1 MAYKK
6 LENNKKENDKLENK
20 SNNNMLFKNITST
33 KNNNKNIKYNI
44 DNDKLKR
51 IEETKKYSS
60 YFGDSNNNVY
70 FEIKS
75 FNKNEKK
82 YNKLNLKGKEGIT
95 KILNTRSNRLKMGN
109 FKSFGVQS
117 EALYIPK
124 EK

>member
-6 LENNKKENDKLENK
+6 QENNKKENDKLENK
-20 SNNNMLFKNITST
+20 SNNNVLFKNITST

-70 FEIKS
+70 FEINAS
-75 FNKNEKK
+75 NKKENINIKEKESSSK
-82 YNKLNLKGKEGIT
+82 FLNKRRNISNLQNYN
-95 KILNTRSNRLKMGN
+95 
-109 FKSFGVQS
+109 SFGVQN
-117 EALYIPK
+117 EALCIPN
-124 EK
+124 EI